1 MSVDHSREVAWKVS
15 TRVFFK
21 EICPN
26 LALEPYSDFLIAGQL
41 WDIDVRWPFPEN
53 ISLLLKLMW

>member
-1 MSVDHSREVAWKVS
+1 MEGLYKG
-15 TRVFFK
+15 FFK